1 MNVTRNQDNSR
12 KHCNNSG
19 WPQRDSTEHEEYAG
33 ALTGSG
39 ITENN
44 ITNADRLESG
54 MLEEIL
60 CPSNLNQAYKRV
72 RKNKGAGGVDG
83 MSVEDLLQY
92 LKDNGEEIRQ
102 TITDGKYRPQPV
114 LRVEIPK
121 EDGKKKRKLGIPTA
135 VDRVIQQAIA
145 QVLTPIYE
153 PQFSDN
159 SYGFRPKRSTH
170 DAIRACQKNIRD
182 GYKYVVD
189 MDLEKFFDTVNQSK
203 LIELLSRS
211 VEDGRVISL
220 IHKYLKAGAVTR
232 VGRFEE
238 TKLGVPQG
246 GPLSP
251 LCGNILL
258 NELDWELERRGHR
271 FVRYA
276 DDMLIF
282 CKSKRAAKRTLANLI
297 PFIESKLFLKVNRE
311 KTEVAYVGKVKFLGY
326 AFYITK
332 DKDAGLR
339 VHPKSVAKMKTK
351 IRKITSRSNGM
362 SYEQRKIKL
371 KQFITG
377 WVNYFILADMK
388 KLLKETDK
396 WLRRRIRMVIW
407 KQWKRVRTRYAML
420 KKLGIVNWV
429 AWEGANIRKGYWRC
443 ARNPIIA
450 KAISAE
456 RLKKAGYLNFLDYYE
471 SVRV

>member
-1 MNVTRNQDNSR
+1 M
-12 KHCNNSG
+12 
-19 WPQRDSTEHEEYAG
+19 
-33 ALTGSG
+33 LTDSG

-44 ITNADRLESG
+44 ITNADRPEGGL
-54 MLEEIL
+54 LEEIL
-60 CPSNLNQAYKRV
+60 APSNLNQAYKRV
-72 RKNKGAGGVDG
+72 KKNKGAGGVDG
-83 MSVEDLLQY
+83 MQVEDLLQY

-102 TITDGKYRPQPV
+102 TIKDGKYRPQPV

-135 VDRVIQQAIA
+135 VDRVIQQTIA

-153 PQFSDN
+153 PQFSNN
-159 SYGFRPKRSTH
+159 SYGFRPGRSTH
-170 DAIRACQKNIRD
+170 DALKACQKNIRD

-203 LIELLSRS
+203 LIEVLSRS
-211 VEDGRVISL
+211 IKDGRVISL
-220 IHKYLKAGAVTR
+220 IHKYLRAGVITR

-238 TKLGVPQG
+238 TELGVPQG

-282 CKSKRAAKRTLANLI
+282 CKSKRAAERTLENLI
-297 PFIESKLFLKVNRE
+297 PFIERKLFLKVNRE

-326 AFYITK
+326 AFYINK
-332 DKDAGLR
+332 NRDVGLR
-339 VHPKSVAKMKTK
+339 VHPKSVTKMKAK
-351 IRKITSRSNGM
+351 VRLITARSNGM
-362 SYEQRKIKL
+362 GYVQRKLKL

-377 WVNYFILADMK
+377 WVNYFKLADMK
-388 KLLKETDK
+388 KLLKTIDQ

-407 KQWKRVRTRYAML
+407 KQWKRIRTRFAML
-420 KKLGIVNWV
+420 KKLGIVDWV
-429 AWEGANIRKGYWRC
+429 AREGANIRKGYWRA

-456 RLKKAGYLNFLDYYE
+456 ILKKARYYNFLDYYE